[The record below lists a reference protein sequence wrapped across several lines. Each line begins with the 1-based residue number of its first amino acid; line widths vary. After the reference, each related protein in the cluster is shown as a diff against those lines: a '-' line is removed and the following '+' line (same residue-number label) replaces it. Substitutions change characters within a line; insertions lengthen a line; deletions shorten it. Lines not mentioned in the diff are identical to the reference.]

1 MMLALQARLK
11 QPYQLDIRIM
21 ANTGKTFFLAH
32 DIHSSFGYM
41 RMNDQR
47 ASERINHEAPLV
59 IEDCDSGTYSYGR
72 MYNYSQ
78 GGIYFESDTPFQTG
92 TRVGFDIE
100 KSINGL
106 AADHYFAEVKWCA
119 EISAAVVLYDYGI
132 GVEFDTKLNLETGSR
147 KLKVIN
153 GGVNRNKS

>member
-1 MMLALQARLK
+1 
-11 QPYQLDIRIM
+11 
-21 ANTGKTFFLAH
+21 
-32 DIHSSFGYM
+32 
-41 RMNDQR
+41 MNDQR
-47 ASERINHEAPLV
+47 ASQRINHEAPLV

-92 TRVGFDIE
+92 TLVGFDIE

-106 AADHYFAEVKWCA
+106 AADHYFAKVKWCA

-132 GVEFDTKLNLETGSR
+132 GVEFDPKLNLATGSG

>member
-1 MMLALQARLK
+1 
-11 QPYQLDIRIM
+11 
-21 ANTGKTFFLAH
+21 
-32 DIHSSFGYM
+32 
-41 RMNDQR
+41 MNDQR
-47 ASERINHEAPLV
+47 ASERFNHETPLV

-100 KSINGL
+100 KSKISL
-106 AADHYFAEVKWCA
+106 VADHYFAEVKWCA

-132 GVEFDTKLNLETGSR
+132 GVEFDPKRNTATGNGKLI
-147 KLKVIN
+147 VIK
-153 GGVNRNKS
+153 GGVNRNKP